1 MRSIRIQRADRFKL
15 NFKEYLMRALKNDPL
30 DHFLICM
37 EAKKDPTGSFY
48 IIYNIYVIIKK
59 QNKEHHKFISYFII
73 QSIIWKKKSLVISW
87 KIRYS
92 YFTG

>member
-15 NFKEYLMRALKNDPL
+15 NFKEYLMRAPQNDPL

-37 EAKKDPTGSFY
+37 AAKKDPTGSFH
-48 IIYNIYVIIKK
+48 IIYNIYVIMKK
-59 QNKEHHKFISYFII
+59 QNKEHKFIPYFII

>member
-37 EAKKDPTGSFY
+37 AAKKDPTGSFH

-59 QNKEHHKFISYFII
+59 QNKEHKFIPYFIY
-73 QSIIWKKKSLVISW
+73 SL
-87 KIRYS
+87 S
-92 YFTG
+92 YGKRKV

>member
-37 EAKKDPTGSFY
+37 EVKKDPTGSFY

-59 QNKEHHKFISYFII
+59 QNKEHKFIPYFII

>member
-1 MRSIRIQRADRFKL
+1 MEYMYILREALVWVITIFWLYQIIISLCSLVKL
-15 NFKEYLMRALKNDPL
+15 KEKPLK
-30 DHFLICM
+30 
-37 EAKKDPTGSFY
+37 
-48 IIYNIYVIIKK
+48 V
-59 QNKEHHKFISYFII
+59 NKEHKFIPYFII

>member
-1 MRSIRIQRADRFKL
+1 MRLIRIQRADRFKL
-15 NFKEYLMRALKNDPL
+15 NFKEYLMRALK
-30 DHFLICM
+30 
-37 EAKKDPTGSFY
+37 KDPTGSFH
-48 IIYNIYVIIKK
+48 IIYNIYVIIEK
-59 QNKEHHKFISYFII
+59 QNKEHKFIPYFII